1 MMAVMEVL
9 SLQVFVPRQF
19 ARVGHSVN
27 MGCGVKENHVAVIDL
42 HNCGKSHT
50 KIFKLKNH

>member
-1 MMAVMEVL
+1 MMVVMEVL

-27 MGCGVKENHVAVIDL
+27 MVCVVKENHVDL
-42 HNCGKSHT
+42 IPLNNCGKSHT
-50 KIFKLKNH
+50 